1 MSNSSNSCILFVQRS
16 TEVDVSAIAHA
27 QQAAIRERLPLGV
40 VYCLE
45 EWEDA
50 VLKKF
55 SAAEDALASC
65 NIPLIILIGPAT
77 KTLNGIIHHTRP
89 LEVFYEESAS
99 DNVLTGT
106 LTRHPYPWPGR
117 VISITELSELHAAGQ
132 LAC

>member
-1 MSNSSNSCILFVQRS
+1 MYRPLRTPSKLQLGNDCRWGRLLFR
-16 TEVDVSAIAHA
+16 
-27 QQAAIRERLPLGV
+27 RMGR
-40 VYCLE
+40 CCF
-45 EWEDA
+45 
-50 VLKKF
+50 KKF